1 MNAVAAPS
9 PPKRKASYHSVRPV
23 DASWISTSKELRV
36 AVHTVIAVFLC
47 TLIALLSTATVA
59 LATAPKADARYEQLH
74 TRVKGAN
81 CLKVARRADCTVVY
95 LNLGSP
101 VQRLELLLD
110 LEAPVQPG
118 GEQLRIFS
126 ERMHKSQKMQCAPLV
141 PPRRYEQQC
150 TDVAMIAVNTTEEQQ
165 IGRVQFVY
173 QNDKVELAT
182 GNAAA
187 LAGLDGTFR
196 VVRGNTYWL
205 TTTDLCFAPYEPES
219 AETDDALPFQ
229 TNGLGHVT
237 VASDALVAY
246 APTRALPVGE
256 AAAAECNA
264 TMGSSVRLF
273 PLAATNEQLVWLS
286 LSDRFLY
293 EYGSQVLEK
302 RRRVVEL
309 GTACA
314 ALRPELA
321 HVLDMYA
328 SDCGLAQQPCQTEPA
343 VPFRRLATSRMRI
356 DLGHDG
362 NGTLRTEHTDSLKH
376 IASLVS
382 HEESLNSALGRLFV
396 LLLTAAV
403 VFLRGSQNA
412 ASSRYMFLH
421 TIDVIRCRNQF
432 APNRDPLS
440 FSSRHEKQEVATDAV
455 ISVAA
460 LAARCIVLV
469 VSYHAL
475 VADDNATAVNLEVVG
490 IAGSLVHLMLRYS
503 LDWNLEREAPLT
515 KLGGPMSVVDCTCAV
530 LLLFSD
536 APLLATDNTKF
547 SSIGRMLISVLASI
561 SVFTR
566 CIFSAATVS
575 VMAVSAT
582 NGARRDLSTHKTIL
596 SVSVLLWI
604 LEATTTAGNVALLF
618 VRPAALSMARSTP
631 GLTAPIH
638 YATFFGLVC
647 TSLPTFTKVA
657 LRVVE
662 AECRVEEKKA

>member
-1 MNAVAAPS
+1 MDATVAPP
-9 PPKRKASYHSVRPV
+9 PPKRKAAYKSVDPV
-23 DASWISTSKELRV
+23 VTSWISTPKELRV
-36 AVHTVIAVFLC
+36 AVQTVIVVFLF
-47 TLIALLSTATVA
+47 TLVALLGTATVA
-59 LATAPKADARYEQLH
+59 LATAPKADTRYEQLE
-74 TRVKGAN
+74 TRVKGAQ
-81 CLKVARRADCTVVY
+81 CLKVARRADYSVVY

-101 VQRLELLLD
+101 VQRLQLLLD
-110 LEAPVQPG
+110 LETPVQPG
-118 GEQLRIFS
+118 DEQLHVFS
-126 ERMHKSQKMQCAPLV
+126 ERMHKSQTMQCEPLV
-141 PPRRYEQQC
+141 PPRSYEQQC
-150 TDVAMIAVNTTEEQQ
+150 TDVVMLSVNTTGEQQ
-165 IGRVQFVY
+165 VGRVQFVY
-173 QNDKVELAT
+173 QNDNVELAL
-182 GNAAA
+182 GNVAAM
-187 LAGLDGTFR
+187 AGLDGMFR
-196 VVRGNTYWL
+196 LVWGTTYWL

-219 AETDDALPFQ
+219 AATDDALPFG
-229 TNGLGHVT
+229 TNGLGHLT

-264 TMGSSVRLF
+264 SLGSVRLF
-273 PLAATNEQLVWLS
+273 PIAATNERLVWLS

-293 EYGSQVLEK
+293 EYGSLVLEK
-302 RRRVVEL
+302 RRSVVEL

-314 ALRPELA
+314 ALRPELG

-343 VPFRRLATSRMRI
+343 VPFRRLATSRMRL
-356 DLGHDG
+356 DLDHHGS
-362 NGTLRTEHTDSLKH
+362 GTLRTEDTDSLAH

-382 HEESLNSALGRLFV
+382 HEESLNSALGRLFL

-412 ASSRYMFLH
+412 ASSRYMFQH
-421 TIDVIRCRNQF
+421 TIDVVRCRNQF

-440 FSSRHEKQEVATDAV
+440 FRSRHEKQEVATDAV

-460 LAARCIVLV
+460 LVARFTVLV

-475 VADDNATAVNLEVVG
+475 IADDNATSVNLEVVG
-490 IAGSLVHLMLRYS
+490 IAGSLLHLMLRYS

-536 APLLATDNTKF
+536 APLLAADNTKF

-582 NGARRDLSTHKTIL
+582 NGARRDLSTHKTVL

-604 LEATTTAGNVALLF
+604 IETTTTAGNVALLF

-631 GLTAPIH
+631 GPTAPIH
-638 YATFFGLVC
+638 YAIFFGLVC

-662 AECRVEEKKA
+662 AECKVKKEA